1 MGAEAS
7 TLLSLSTRARVER
20 VERVERAPYIVGLG
34 GTLRANSSTEK
45 AVRRALDAA
54 AGLGAEVVQFTGEEL
69 DLPTFTG
76 APEALTPAAKR
87 LLSELRRADGVIIGS
102 PGYHGAVSG
111 LMKNALDYLEDM
123 NRDVAPYL
131 HGRAVGCIA
140 TAAGWQAAITTLAN
154 LRGIVH
160 ALRGWPTPLGVAIN
174 TAEPVFDADG
184 VPSDPGVDGQFS
196 MLAAQVVEFA
206 QMRAL
211 RP

>member
-1 MGAEAS
+1 MDAQTYLPS
-7 TLLSLSTRARVER
+7 PLSSGPRVA
-20 VERVERAPYIVGLG
+20 APYIVGLG

-54 AGLGAEVVQFTGEEL
+54 AALGAEVMQFAGAEL

-76 APEALTPAAKR
+76 APGKLTPAATR
-87 LLSELRRADGVIIGS
+87 LLTELRRADGVIIGS

-111 LMKNALDYLEDM
+111 MMKNALDHLEDM
-123 NRDVAPYL
+123 NGDAAPYL

-140 TAAGWQAAITTLAN
+140 TAAGWQAAMATLTN
-154 LRGIVH
+154 LRGIAH

-184 VPSDPGVDGQFS
+184 VPTDPRIDEQFS
-196 MLAAQVVEFA
+196 MLATQVVEFA